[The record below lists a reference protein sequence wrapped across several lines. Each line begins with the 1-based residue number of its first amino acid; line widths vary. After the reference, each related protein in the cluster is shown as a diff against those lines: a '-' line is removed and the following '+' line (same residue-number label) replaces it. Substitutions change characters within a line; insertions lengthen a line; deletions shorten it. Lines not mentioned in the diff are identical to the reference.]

1 MVVLV
6 LIMTGR
12 IIVQIL
18 IILTII
24 QIDYNL
30 IDFCENPLDPLNP
43 LDVVQMKLF

>member
-6 LIMTGR
+6 LIMTGK

-30 IDFCENPLDPLNP
+30 IDFCENLLDPSNP